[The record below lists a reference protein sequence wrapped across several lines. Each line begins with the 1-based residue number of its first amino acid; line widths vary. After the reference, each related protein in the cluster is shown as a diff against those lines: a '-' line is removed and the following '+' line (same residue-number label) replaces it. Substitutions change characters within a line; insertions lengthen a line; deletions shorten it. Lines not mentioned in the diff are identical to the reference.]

1 MIRRWIVVGW
11 QRNCR
16 YLRKGEEVIVYA
28 EGALAG
34 KTLGDEGH
42 NIQETKI
49 PHSGHLMIVR
59 GIANNDGTLKCR
71 SLNKLEMIRVSQ
83 YNSRRLQN
91 LRRRHVTAGVPSEA
105 TEATPYQY

>member
-1 MIRRWIVVGW
+1 MISRGFVVGW

-59 GIANNDGTLKCR
+59 GIANNVGTLKCR
-71 SLNKLEMIRVSQ
+71 SLNKLEMTPTRDVSRI
-83 YNSRRLQN
+83 SAGG
-91 LRRRHVTAGVPSEA
+91 RHVMAGVPSEA
-105 TEATPYQY
+105 TESTPYQY